1 MVGRRE
7 HDVTNLK
14 RIHLVIAGHQDAH
27 GTGNVRC
34 SHGGT
39 TPGSVARIAV
49 VVRRARVDAIARSS
63 NRPPLALTSFV
74 EVLDEFVRTSL
85 RTLLQTGNSNPVLFS
100 GRVVERVEST
110 VVRVLHVAV
119 ARRHDLNDVPVLDG
133 FISGINERLVVH
145 DAVSCSLI
153 KAITLGEEHELV
165 VRFSFGIHIE
175 VNAGVVAVMA
185 LVLLINNTG
194 VRTPGVV
201 DHATAI
207 AIGLGNLFSE
217 VAPGCLEVFVILERT
232 VVVVVRSTSVADDD
246 VGTPGHAMEF
256 AAVTIAANGT
266 RHVRAVRVIDAFLPI
281 AIDVEFFAFVE
292 GIADSSFILIN
303 SLRIAVANGTVF
315 ALGAGNAE
323 TIARKVRMNVQEC
336 ARVHDAD
343 GHVLAVKTKSVCLGG
358 VHGRKAPVLLVF

>member
-49 VVRRARVDAIARSS
+49 IVRRARVNAVARSG
-63 NRPPLALTSFV
+63 NRPPLALTGFV
-74 EVLDEFVRTSL
+74 EVLDEFVRTGL

-100 GRVVERVEST
+100 GRVVERIEST

-133 FISGINERLVVH
+133 FISSINKGIVVH
-145 DAVSCSLI
+145 NAVIRNSVE
-153 KAITLGEEHELV
+153 ATITLGEEHELV
-165 VRFSFGIHIE
+165 VRFSFCIHVE

-185 LVLLINNTG
+185 LVLLVNNTG

-201 DHATAI
+201 DHAAAF
-207 AIGLGNLFSE
+207 AIGLGNLISE
-217 VAPGCLEVFVILERT
+217 VAPGSLEVLVILERT

-281 AIDVEFFAFVE
+281 AIDVELFVFVE

-303 SLRIAVANGTVF
+303 SLRIAVANR
-315 ALGAGNAE
+315 
-323 TIARKVRMNVQEC
+323 IRPWRWKR
-336 ARVHDAD
+336 
-343 GHVLAVKTKSVCLGG
+343 
-358 VHGRKAPVLLVF
+358 